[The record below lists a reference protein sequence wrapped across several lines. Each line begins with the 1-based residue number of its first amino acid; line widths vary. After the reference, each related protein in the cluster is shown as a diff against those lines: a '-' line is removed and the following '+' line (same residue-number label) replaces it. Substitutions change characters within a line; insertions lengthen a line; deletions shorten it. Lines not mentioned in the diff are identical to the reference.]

1 MKSPV
6 FLFAVPLLF
15 ITTVFSADP
24 EKKDDG
30 FTVIYDGTDLSRVE
44 TEGNWMIQED
54 GSLYLKPREG
64 EQGWKRYHH
73 YLWLKDKY
81 KDFTFDFEYKYQ
93 EGGNSGFYF
102 RCADKEDP
110 VAGGFEVQ
118 IMDSLGKPDGE
129 MGHHDNGGI
138 IKTKGADKNMSKPAG
153 EWNHMT
159 VTMKGT
165 HLTVVLNG
173 ETIQDFDLAEKK
185 PADKPLAEEGYITI
199 QDHGIPFWVRN
210 LKVKRL

>member
-6 FLFAVPLLF
+6 FLFAVPLLL

-185 PADKPLAEEGYITI
+185 PADKPLAEEGYLTI